1 MRLLVNDLNCKS
13 VISLWSHVQM
23 IYSPGKKEIRIIS
36 YCNFHT
42 SIIMHMSEIIENGNN
57 NLVLCHVLFNVKCH
71 NDLEY
76 YALFF
81 IKFCPQP
88 QRCILCSASCSLH
101 GCCCVLRLHLKCLW
115 TKTMIGVVVVDCCGV
130 WLNCHWC
137 HTLQYLFQPVTTTQ
151 GLEQNV
157 CTVAMLSQSVMV
169 QKGTFHSVPTKTQVS
184 QQVL

>member
-1 MRLLVNDLNCKS
+1 MKRCTDDLLS
-13 VISLWSHVQM
+13 W
-23 IYSPGKKEIRIIS
+23 KKEIRIIS
-36 YCNFHT
+36 YCNCHT

-57 NLVLCHVLFNVKCH
+57 NLVLWHVLFNVKCH
-71 NDLEY
+71 NEIEH

-88 QRCILCSASCSLH
+88 ESCVLCSTSCSLH
-101 GCCCVLRLHLKCLW
+101 GSCCVLRLHLNCLW
-115 TKTMIGVVVVDCCGV
+115 AEDHDWSRCRWLLWSVVE
-130 WLNCHWC
+130 LSLWC

-184 QQVL
+184 QQVLWSSLTFMQKCG